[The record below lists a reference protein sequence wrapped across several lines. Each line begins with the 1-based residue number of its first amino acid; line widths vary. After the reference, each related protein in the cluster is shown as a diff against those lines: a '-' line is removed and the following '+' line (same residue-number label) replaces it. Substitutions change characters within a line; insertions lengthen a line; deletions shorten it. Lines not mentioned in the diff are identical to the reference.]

1 MAQNDT
7 LINGWQPVIGLEI
20 HTQLLTN
27 TKLFSPSINKFGEEA
42 NTLVDLID
50 MGLPGVLPVLNDGAV
65 KQGIAFGLA
74 TNAEIAKTMVFDR
87 KNYFY
92 PDLPKGYQIT
102 QLHYPI
108 VKNGSVDVDGKKIRI
123 HQAHLE
129 EDAGK
134 SMHDIYDLESVVDLN
149 RSGVPLL
156 EIVSEPDISS
166 SEEAVKYLKKIHQ
179 IITYLDI
186 SDGNMS
192 QGSMRCDANVS
203 LMRPEDTKL
212 GTRAEI
218 KNINSF
224 KFVEKAINFE
234 IKRQI
239 KILESGA
246 KVEQETRLYDSIKDE
261 TRSMRT
267 KEFAN
272 DYRYFPC
279 PDLVPYNISEDLV
292 KEVKDSLSELPEEKQ
307 KRLIETYNLNEY
319 DAAVLCAE
327 KSIANFFEKVAEN
340 ADALLAAKW
349 IIGDLNALLNKND
362 IALSESKI
370 TTANFSVL
378 IQKISDNTISGKIAK
393 EVLEAIWDSG
403 EDVAKIIESK
413 GLQQISN
420 ESELEAIVDQIIND
434 NPSQVAAY
442 KSGKEKLFGFFV
454 GQAMKATQGK
464 ANPGLVN
471 MILKNKL
478 ILILIYLL
486 F

>member
-7 LINGWQPVIGLEI
+7 LIKGWQPVIGLEV
-20 HTQLLTN
+20 HVQLMTK
-27 TKLFSPSINKFGEEA
+27 TKLFSPARNQFGEDA

-50 MGLPGVLPVLNDGAV
+50 LGLPGVLPVLNEGAM
-65 KQGIAFGLA
+65 KQGIKFGLA
-74 TNAEIAKTMVFDR
+74 TNAKIAERMIFDR

-108 VKNGSVDVDGKKIRI
+108 VRDGVVEVNGKKIRI

-134 SMHDIYDLESVVDLN
+134 SIHDKYDDKSVIDLN

-156 EIVSEPDISS
+156 EIVSEPDIRSAS
-166 SEEAVKYLKKIHQ
+166 EAVDYLKKIHQ

-203 LMRPEDTKL
+203 IMKPEDKEF
-212 GTRAEI
+212 GIRAEI

-234 IKRQI
+234 IRRQI
-239 KILESGA
+239 KILEANGA
-246 KVEQETRLYDSIKDE
+246 VEQETRLYDSLKDE

-279 PDLVPYNISEDLV
+279 PDLVPTNIS
-292 KEVKDSLSELPEEKQ
+292 KEFVESVRKDMDELPEEKQ
-307 KRLIETYNLNEY
+307 ERFVSTYNLSEY
-319 DAAVLCAE
+319 DAGVLCAD
-327 KSIANFFEKVAEN
+327 KQIANFFEEVVKN
-340 ADALLAAKW
+340 ADIQLAAKW
-349 IIGDLNALLNKND
+349 IIGDLNALLNKHDVILN
-362 IALSESKI
+362 ESKI
-370 TTANFSVL
+370 DAANFSEL

-393 EVLEAIWDSG
+393 DILEEIWVTGTKVSEVIDN
-403 EDVAKIIESK
+403 K
-413 GLQQISN
+413 GMQQISD
-420 ESELEAIVDQIIND
+420 EGELENIIETILNENNDQ
-434 NPSQVAAY
+434 VKAY
-442 KSGKEKLFGFFV
+442 KSGKDKLFGFFV
-454 GQAMKATQGK
+454 GQVMKATQGK

-471 MILKNKL
+471 ELLKKKL
-478 ILILIYLL
+478 S
-486 F
+486 

>member
-7 LINGWQPVIGLEI
+7 IIKGWQPVIGLEV
-20 HTQLLTN
+20 HVQLMTN
-27 TKLFSPSINKFGEEA
+27 TKLFSPAKNKFGEDA

-50 MGLPGVLPVLNDGAV
+50 MGLPGVLPVLNEGAM
-65 KQGIAFGLA
+65 KQGIKFGLA
-74 TNAEIAKTMVFDR
+74 TSAKIAKTMIFDR

-102 QLHYPI
+102 QLHFPI
-108 VKNGSVDVDGKKIRI
+108 VKDGVVDVNGKEIRI

-134 SMHDIYDLESVVDLN
+134 SMHDKYDNKSVIDLN

-156 EIVSEPDISS
+156 EIVSEPDIRSAA
-166 SEEAVKYLKKIHQ
+166 EAVDYLKKIHQ

-192 QGSMRCDANVS
+192 QGSMRCDANIS
-203 LMRPEDTKL
+203 IMRPEAEEY

-239 KILESGA
+239 KLLENGET
-246 KVEQETRLYDSIKDE
+246 VEQETRLYDSVKDE

-279 PDLVPYNISEDLV
+279 PDLVPTNISPELIE
-292 KEVKDSLSELPEEKQ
+292 EVRKDMDELPEEKEA
-307 KRLIETYNLNEY
+307 RFRSEYNLGDYE
-319 DAAVLCAE
+319 AQVLCSE
-327 KSIANFFEKVAEN
+327 KTTANFYEEVCKVS
-340 ADALLAAKW
+340 DPALSAKW
-349 IIGDLNALLNKND
+349 IIGEVNALLNKHDVSLN
-362 IALSESKI
+362 ESNINTK
-370 TTANFSVL
+370 NFSNL
-378 IQKISDNTISGKIAK
+378 ILKIKDGTISGKIAK
-393 EVLEAIWDSG
+393 EVLEEMWEEGSDPI
-403 EDVAKIIESK
+403 EIIKSK
-413 GLQQISN
+413 GLEQISD
-420 ESELEAIVDQIIND
+420 EGELETIAQAVID
-434 NPSQVAAY
+434 NNSSQVEAY
-442 KSGKEKLFGFFV
+442 KSGKDKLFGFFV
-454 GQAMKATQGK
+454 GQVMKETQGK
-464 ANPGLVN
+464 ANPGAVN
-471 MILKNKL
+471 QILKKL
-478 ILILIYLL
+478 LAD
-486 F
+486 

>member
-7 LINGWQPVIGLEI
+7 LIKGWQPVIGLEV
-20 HTQLLTN
+20 HVQLMTN
-27 TKLFSPSINKFGEEA
+27 TKLFSPAKNQFGEDA

-50 MGLPGVLPVLNDGAV
+50 LGLPGVLPVLNEGAM
-65 KQGIAFGLA
+65 KQGIKFGLA
-74 TNAEIAKTMVFDR
+74 TNAKIAERMVFDR

-108 VKNGSVDVDGKKIRI
+108 VRDGVVEVNGKKIRI

-134 SMHDIYDLESVVDLN
+134 SIHDKYDDKSVIDLN

-156 EIVSEPDISS
+156 EIVSEPDIRSAS
-166 SEEAVKYLKKIHQ
+166 EAVDYLKKIHQ

-203 LMRPEDTKL
+203 IMKPEDKEF
-212 GTRAEI
+212 GIRAEI

-234 IKRQI
+234 IRRQI
-239 KILESGA
+239 KILEA
-246 KVEQETRLYDSIKDE
+246 NEAVEQETRLYDSIKDE

-279 PDLVPYNISEDLV
+279 PDLVPTNIS
-292 KEVKDSLSELPEEKQ
+292 KEFIESVRKDMDELPEEKQ
-307 KRLIETYNLNEY
+307 ERFVSTYNLSEY
-319 DAAVLCAE
+319 DAGVLCAD
-327 KSIANFFEKVAEN
+327 KQIANFFEEVVKD
-340 ADALLAAKW
+340 ADIQLAAKW
-349 IIGDLNALLNKND
+349 IIGDLNALLNKHDVILN
-362 IALSESKI
+362 ESKI
-370 TTANFSVL
+370 DAANFSEL

-393 EVLEAIWDSG
+393 DVLEEIWVTGTKVSEVIDN
-403 EDVAKIIESK
+403 K
-413 GLQQISN
+413 GMQQISD
-420 ESELEAIVDQIIND
+420 EGELENIIETILHENNDQVN
-434 NPSQVAAY
+434 AY
-442 KSGKEKLFGFFV
+442 KSGKDKLFGFFV
-454 GQAMKATQGK
+454 GQVMKATQGK

-471 MILKNKL
+471 ELLKKKL
-478 ILILIYLL
+478 S
-486 F
+486 

>member
-1 MAQNDT
+1 MAQNDS
-7 LINGWQPVIGLEI
+7 LIKGWQPVIGLEV
-20 HTQLLTN
+20 HVQLMTN
-27 TKLFSPSINKFGEEA
+27 TKLFSPAKNQFGEDA

-50 MGLPGVLPVLNDGAV
+50 LGLPGVLPVLNEGAM
-65 KQGIAFGLA
+65 KQGIKFGLA
-74 TNAEIAKTMVFDR
+74 TNAKIAETMIFDR

-108 VKNGSVDVDGKKIRI
+108 VRDGIVEVNGKKIRI

-134 SMHDIYDLESVVDLN
+134 SIHDKYDDKSVIDLN

-156 EIVSEPDISS
+156 EIVSEPDIRSAS
-166 SEEAVKYLKKIHQ
+166 EAVDYLKKIHQ

-203 LMRPEDTKL
+203 IMKPEDKEF
-212 GTRAEI
+212 GVRAEI

-234 IKRQI
+234 IRRQI
-239 KILESGA
+239 KILEANGA
-246 KVEQETRLYDSIKDE
+246 VEQETRLYDSIKDE

-279 PDLVPYNISEDLV
+279 PDLVPTNIS
-292 KEVKDSLSELPEEKQ
+292 KEFIESVRKDMDELPEEKQ
-307 KRLIETYNLNEY
+307 ERFMSTYNLNEY
-319 DAAVLCAE
+319 DAGVICAD
-327 KSIANFFEKVAEN
+327 KKIANFFEEVVKD
-340 ADALLAAKW
+340 ADIQLAAKW
-349 IIGDLNALLNKND
+349 IIGDLNALLNKHD
-362 IALSESKI
+362 INLAESKI
-370 TTANFSVL
+370 DATNFSEL
-378 IQKISDNTISGKIAK
+378 IQKITDKTISGKIAK
-393 EVLEAIWDSG
+393 EVLEEIWATGTKVSEVID
-403 EDVAKIIESK
+403 SK
-413 GLQQISN
+413 GMQQISD
-420 ESELEAIVDQIIND
+420 EGELENIIETILNE
-434 NPSQVAAY
+434 NNNQVNAY
-442 KSGKEKLFGFFV
+442 KSGKDKLFGFFV
-454 GQAMKATQGK
+454 GQVMKATQGK

-471 MILKNKL
+471 ELLKKKL
-478 ILILIYLL
+478 S
-486 F
+486 

>member
-1 MAQNDT
+1 LAQNDT
-7 LINGWQPVIGLEI
+7 LIKGWQPVIGLEV
-20 HTQLLTN
+20 HVQLMTN
-27 TKLFSPSINKFGEEA
+27 TKLFSPAKNQFGEDA

-50 MGLPGVLPVLNDGAV
+50 LGLPGVLPVLNEGAM
-65 KQGIAFGLA
+65 KQGIKFGLA
-74 TNAEIAKTMVFDR
+74 TNAKIAETMIFDR

-108 VKNGSVDVDGKKIRI
+108 VRDGVVEVNGKKIRI

-134 SMHDIYDLESVVDLN
+134 SMHDKYDDKSVIDLN

-156 EIVSEPDISS
+156 EIVSEPDIRSAS
-166 SEEAVKYLKKIHQ
+166 EAVNYLKKIHQ

-203 LMRPEDTKL
+203 IMKPEDKEF
-212 GTRAEI
+212 GIRAEI

-239 KILESGA
+239 KILEANGT
-246 KVEQETRLYDSIKDE
+246 VEQETRLYDSVKDE

-279 PDLVPYNISEDLV
+279 PDLVPTNITEGLIESV
-292 KEVKDSLSELPEEKQ
+292 KEDMDELPEEKQ
-307 KRLIETYNLNEY
+307 DRFMSSYNLNEY
-319 DAAVLCAE
+319 DAGVICAD
-327 KSIANFFEKVAEN
+327 KKTANFFEEVVKN
-340 ADALLAAKW
+340 ADVQLAAKW
-349 IIGDLNALLNKND
+349 IIGDLNALLNKHDMN
-362 IALSESKI
+362 LEESKI
-370 TTANFSVL
+370 DAQNFSEL
-378 IQKISDNTISGKIAK
+378 IQKITDNTISGKIAK
-393 EVLEAIWDSG
+393 EVLEEMWNTGIKVSEVID
-403 EDVAKIIESK
+403 SK
-413 GLQQISN
+413 GLQQISD
-420 ESELEAIVDQIIND
+420 EGELENIIEIILNENTDQVN
-434 NPSQVAAY
+434 AY
-442 KSGKEKLFGFFV
+442 KSGKDKLFGFFV
-454 GQAMKATQGK
+454 GQVMKATQGK

-471 MILKNKL
+471 ELLKKKL
-478 ILILIYLL
+478 S
-486 F
+486 

>member
-7 LINGWQPVIGLEI
+7 LIKGWQPVIGLEV
-20 HTQLLTN
+20 HVQLMTN
-27 TKLFSPSINKFGEEA
+27 TKLFSPAKNQFGEDA

-50 MGLPGVLPVLNDGAV
+50 LGLPGVLPVLNEGAM
-65 KQGIAFGLA
+65 KQGIKFGLA
-74 TNAEIAKTMVFDR
+74 TNAKIAETMIFDR

-108 VKNGSVDVDGKKIRI
+108 VRDGVVEVNGKKIRI

-134 SMHDIYDLESVVDLN
+134 SMHDKYDDKSVIDLN

-156 EIVSEPDISS
+156 EIVSEPDIRSAS
-166 SEEAVKYLKKIHQ
+166 EAVNYLKKIHQ

-203 LMRPEDTKL
+203 IMKPEDKEF
-212 GTRAEI
+212 GIRAEI

-239 KILESGA
+239 KILEANGT
-246 KVEQETRLYDSIKDE
+246 VEQETRLYDSIKDE

-279 PDLVPYNISEDLV
+279 PDLVPTNITEELIESV
-292 KEVKDSLSELPEEKQ
+292 KENMDELPDEKQ
-307 KRLIETYNLNEY
+307 DRFMSSYNLNEY
-319 DAAVLCAE
+319 DAGVICAD
-327 KSIANFFEKVAEN
+327 KKTANFFEEVVEN
-340 ADALLAAKW
+340 ADVQLAAKW
-349 IIGDLNALLNKND
+349 IIGDLNALLNKHDMN
-362 IALSESKI
+362 LEESKI
-370 TTANFSVL
+370 DAENFSEL
-378 IQKISDNTISGKIAK
+378 IQKITDNTISGKIAK
-393 EVLEAIWDSG
+393 EVLEEMWNTG
-403 EDVAKIIESK
+403 AKVSEVIDSK
-413 GLQQISN
+413 GMQQISDAG
-420 ESELEAIVDQIIND
+420 ELENIIEIILNENTDQVN
-434 NPSQVAAY
+434 AY
-442 KSGKEKLFGFFV
+442 KSGKDKLFGFFV
-454 GQAMKATQGK
+454 GQVMKATQGK

-471 MILKNKL
+471 ELLKKKL
-478 ILILIYLL
+478 S
-486 F
+486 

>member
-7 LINGWQPVIGLEI
+7 IIKGWQPVIGLEV
-20 HTQLLTN
+20 HVQLMTN
-27 TKLFSPSINKFGEEA
+27 TKLFSPAKNKFGEDA

-50 MGLPGVLPVLNDGAV
+50 MGLPGVLPVLNEGAM
-65 KQGIAFGLA
+65 KQGIKFGLA
-74 TNAEIAKTMVFDR
+74 TSAKIAKTMIFDR

-102 QLHYPI
+102 QLHFPI
-108 VKNGSVDVDGKKIRI
+108 VKDGVVDVNGKEIRI

-134 SMHDIYDLESVVDLN
+134 SMHDKYDNKSVIDLN

-156 EIVSEPDISS
+156 EIVSEPDIRSAA
-166 SEEAVKYLKKIHQ
+166 EAVDYLKKIHQ

-192 QGSMRCDANVS
+192 QGSMRCDANIS
-203 LMRPEDTKL
+203 IMRPEAEEY

-239 KILESGA
+239 KLLENGET
-246 KVEQETRLYDSIKDE
+246 VEQETRLYDSVKDE

-279 PDLVPYNISEDLV
+279 PDLVPTNISPELIE
-292 KEVKDSLSELPEEKQ
+292 EVRKDMDELPEEKEA
-307 KRLIETYNLNEY
+307 RFRSEYNLGDYE
-319 DAAVLCAE
+319 AQVLCSE
-327 KSIANFFEKVAEN
+327 KTTANFYEEVCKVS
-340 ADALLAAKW
+340 DPALSAKW
-349 IIGDLNALLNKND
+349 IIGEVNALLNKHDVSLN
-362 IALSESKI
+362 ESNINTK
-370 TTANFSVL
+370 NFSNL
-378 IQKISDNTISGKIAK
+378 ILKIKDGTISGKIAK
-393 EVLEAIWDSG
+393 EVLEEMWKEGSDPI
-403 EDVAKIIESK
+403 EIIKSK
-413 GLQQISN
+413 GLEQISD
-420 ESELEAIVDQIIND
+420 EGELETIAQAVID
-434 NPSQVAAY
+434 NNSSQVEAY
-442 KSGKEKLFGFFV
+442 KSGKDKLFGFFV
-454 GQAMKATQGK
+454 GQVMKETQGK
-464 ANPGLVN
+464 ANPGAVN
-471 MILKNKL
+471 QILKKL
-478 ILILIYLL
+478 LAD
-486 F
+486 

>member
-7 LINGWQPVIGLEI
+7 IIKGWQPVIGLEV
-20 HTQLLTN
+20 HVQLMTN
-27 TKLFSPSINKFGEEA
+27 TKLFSPAKNKFGEDA

-50 MGLPGVLPVLNDGAV
+50 MGLPGVLPVLNEGAM
-65 KQGIAFGLA
+65 KQGIKFGLA
-74 TNAEIAKTMVFDR
+74 TSAKIAKTMIFDR

-102 QLHYPI
+102 QLHFPI
-108 VKNGSVDVDGKKIRI
+108 VKDGVVEVNGKEIRI

-134 SMHDIYDLESVVDLN
+134 SMHDKYDNKSVIDLN

-156 EIVSEPDISS
+156 EIVSEPDIRSS
-166 SEEAVKYLKKIHQ
+166 AEAVDYLKKIHQ

-192 QGSMRCDANVS
+192 QGSMRCDANIS
-203 LMRPEDTKL
+203 IMRPEAEEY

-239 KILESGA
+239 KLLENGET
-246 KVEQETRLYDSIKDE
+246 VEQETRLYDSVKDE

-279 PDLVPYNISEDLV
+279 PDLVPTNISPELIE
-292 KEVKDSLSELPEEKQ
+292 EVRKDMDELPEEKEA
-307 KRLIETYNLNEY
+307 RFRSEYNLGDYE
-319 DAAVLCAE
+319 AQVLCSE
-327 KSIANFFEKVAEN
+327 KTTANFYEEVCKVS
-340 ADALLAAKW
+340 DPALSAKW
-349 IIGDLNALLNKND
+349 IIGEVNALLNKYD
-362 IALSESKI
+362 VSLDESNINTK
-370 TTANFSVL
+370 NFSNL
-378 IQKISDNTISGKIAK
+378 ILKIKDGTISGKIAK
-393 EVLEAIWDSG
+393 EVLEEMWEKGSDPI
-403 EDVAKIIESK
+403 EIIKSK
-413 GLQQISN
+413 GLEQISD
-420 ESELEAIVDQIIND
+420 EGELEAIAQAVID
-434 NPSQVAAY
+434 NNSSQVEAY
-442 KSGKEKLFGFFV
+442 KSGKDKLFGFFV
-454 GQAMKATQGK
+454 GQVMKETQGK
-464 ANPGLVN
+464 ANPGAVN
-471 MILKNKL
+471 KILKKL
-478 ILILIYLL
+478 LAD
-486 F
+486 

>member
-7 LINGWQPVIGLEI
+7 LIKGWQPVIGLEV
-20 HTQLLTN
+20 HVQLMTN
-27 TKLFSPSINKFGEEA
+27 TKLFSPAKNQFGEDA

-50 MGLPGVLPVLNDGAV
+50 LGLPGVLPVLNEGAM
-65 KQGIAFGLA
+65 KQGIKFGLA
-74 TNAEIAKTMVFDR
+74 TNAKIAETMIFDR

-108 VKNGSVDVDGKKIRI
+108 VRDGIVDVNGKKIRI

-134 SMHDIYDLESVVDLN
+134 SIHDKYDDKSVIDLN

-156 EIVSEPDISS
+156 EIVSEPDIRSAS
-166 SEEAVKYLKKIHQ
+166 EAVDYLKKIHQ

-203 LMRPEDTKL
+203 IMKPEDKEF
-212 GTRAEI
+212 GVRAEI

-234 IKRQI
+234 IRRQI
-239 KILESGA
+239 KILEANGA
-246 KVEQETRLYDSIKDE
+246 VEQETRLYDSIKDE

-279 PDLVPYNISEDLV
+279 PDLVPTNIS
-292 KEVKDSLSELPEEKQ
+292 KEFIESVRKDMDELPEEKQ
-307 KRLIETYNLNEY
+307 ERFMSAYNLNEY
-319 DAAVLCAE
+319 DAGVICAD
-327 KSIANFFEKVAEN
+327 KQIANFFEEVVKD
-340 ADALLAAKW
+340 ADIQLAAKW
-349 IIGDLNALLNKND
+349 IIGDLNALLNKHD
-362 IALSESKI
+362 ISLDESKI
-370 TTANFSVL
+370 DATNFSEL
-378 IQKISDNTISGKIAK
+378 IQKITDNTISGKIAK
-393 EVLEAIWDSG
+393 EVLEEIWVTGTKVS
-403 EDVAKIIESK
+403 EIIDSK
-413 GLQQISN
+413 GMQQISDKG
-420 ESELEAIVDQIIND
+420 ELENIIETILNE
-434 NPSQVAAY
+434 NNNQVNAY
-442 KSGKEKLFGFFV
+442 KSGKDKLFGFFV
-454 GQAMKATQGK
+454 GQVMKATQGK

-471 MILKNKL
+471 ELLKKKL
-478 ILILIYLL
+478 S
-486 F
+486 

>member
-7 LINGWQPVIGLEI
+7 LIKGWQPVIGLEV
-20 HTQLLTN
+20 HVQLMTN
-27 TKLFSPSINKFGEEA
+27 TKLFSPAKNQFGEDA

-50 MGLPGVLPVLNDGAV
+50 LGLPGVLPVLNEGAM
-65 KQGIAFGLA
+65 KQGIKFGLA
-74 TNAEIAKTMVFDR
+74 TNAKIAETMIFDR

-108 VKNGSVDVDGKKIRI
+108 VRDGVVEVNGKKIRI

-134 SMHDIYDLESVVDLN
+134 SIHDKYDDKSVIDLN

-156 EIVSEPDISS
+156 EIVSEPDIRSAS
-166 SEEAVKYLKKIHQ
+166 EAVDYLKKIHQ

-203 LMRPEDTKL
+203 IMRPEDKEF
-212 GTRAEI
+212 GVRAEI

-239 KILESGA
+239 KILEANGA
-246 KVEQETRLYDSIKDE
+246 VEQETRLYDSIKDE

-279 PDLVPYNISEDLV
+279 PDLVPTNIS
-292 KEVKDSLSELPEEKQ
+292 KEFIESVRKDMDELPEEKQ
-307 KRLIETYNLNEY
+307 ERFMSTYNLNEY
-319 DAAVLCAE
+319 DAGVICAD
-327 KSIANFFEKVAEN
+327 KKIANFFEEVVRD
-340 ADALLAAKW
+340 ADIQLAAKW
-349 IIGDLNALLNKND
+349 IIGDLNALLNKHD
-362 IALSESKI
+362 ISLDESKI
-370 TTANFSVL
+370 DATNFSEL
-378 IQKISDNTISGKIAK
+378 IQKITDNTISGKIAK
-393 EVLEAIWDSG
+393 EVLEEIWVTGTKVSEVID
-403 EDVAKIIESK
+403 SK
-413 GLQQISN
+413 GMQQISD
-420 ESELEAIVDQIIND
+420 EGELENIIETILNE
-434 NPSQVAAY
+434 NNNQVNAY
-442 KSGKEKLFGFFV
+442 KSGKDKLFGFFV
-454 GQAMKATQGK
+454 GQVMKATQGK

-471 MILKNKL
+471 ELLKKKL
-478 ILILIYLL
+478 S
-486 F
+486 

>member
-7 LINGWQPVIGLEI
+7 IIKGWQPVIGLEV
-20 HTQLLTN
+20 HVQLMTN
-27 TKLFSPSINKFGEEA
+27 TKLFSPAKNKFGEDA

-50 MGLPGVLPVLNDGAV
+50 MGLPGVLPVLNEGAM
-65 KQGIAFGLA
+65 KQGIKFGLA
-74 TNAEIAKTMVFDR
+74 TSAKIAKTMIFDR

-102 QLHYPI
+102 QLHFPI
-108 VKNGSVDVDGKKIRI
+108 VKDGVVEVNGKEIRI

-134 SMHDIYDLESVVDLN
+134 SMHDKYDNKSVIDLN

-156 EIVSEPDISS
+156 EIVSEPDIRSAA
-166 SEEAVKYLKKIHQ
+166 EAVDYLKKIHQ

-192 QGSMRCDANVS
+192 QGSMRCDANIS
-203 LMRPEDTKL
+203 IMRPEAEEY

-239 KILESGA
+239 KLLENGET
-246 KVEQETRLYDSIKDE
+246 VEQETRLYDSVKDE

-279 PDLVPYNISEDLV
+279 PDLVPTNISPELIE
-292 KEVKDSLSELPEEKQ
+292 EVRKDMDELPEEKEA
-307 KRLIETYNLNEY
+307 RFRSEYNLGDYE
-319 DAAVLCAE
+319 AQVLCSE
-327 KSIANFFEKVAEN
+327 KTTANFYEEVCKVS
-340 ADALLAAKW
+340 DPALSAKW
-349 IIGDLNALLNKND
+349 IIGEVNALLNKND
-362 IALSESKI
+362 VSLDESNINTK
-370 TTANFSVL
+370 NFSNL
-378 IQKISDNTISGKIAK
+378 ILKIKDGTISGKIAK
-393 EVLEAIWDSG
+393 EVLEEMWEEGSDPI
-403 EDVAKIIESK
+403 EIIKSK
-413 GLQQISN
+413 GLEQISD
-420 ESELEAIVDQIIND
+420 EGELEAIAQAVID
-434 NPSQVAAY
+434 NNSSQVEAY
-442 KSGKEKLFGFFV
+442 KSGKDKLFGFFV
-454 GQAMKATQGK
+454 GQVMKETQGK
-464 ANPGLVN
+464 ANPGAVN
-471 MILKNKL
+471 QILKKL
-478 ILILIYLL
+478 LAD
-486 F
+486 

>member
-7 LINGWQPVIGLEI
+7 LIKGWQPVIGLEV
-20 HTQLLTN
+20 HVQLMTN
-27 TKLFSPSINKFGEEA
+27 TKLFSPAKNQFGEDA
-42 NTLVDLID
+42 NTLLDLID
-50 MGLPGVLPVLNDGAV
+50 LGLPGVLPVLNEGAM
-65 KQGIAFGLA
+65 KQGIKFGLA
-74 TNAEIAKTMVFDR
+74 TNAKIAETMIFDR

-108 VKNGSVDVDGKKIRI
+108 VRDGIVEVNGKKIRI

-134 SMHDIYDLESVVDLN
+134 SIHDKYDDKSVIDLN

-156 EIVSEPDISS
+156 EIVSEPDIRSAS
-166 SEEAVKYLKKIHQ
+166 EAVDYLKKIHQ

-203 LMRPEDTKL
+203 IMKPEDKEF
-212 GTRAEI
+212 GVRAEI

-234 IKRQI
+234 IRRQI
-239 KILESGA
+239 KILEA
-246 KVEQETRLYDSIKDE
+246 NEAVEQETRLYDSIKDE

-279 PDLVPYNISEDLV
+279 PDLVPTNIS
-292 KEVKDSLSELPEEKQ
+292 KEFIESVRKDMDELPEEKQ
-307 KRLIETYNLNEY
+307 ERFMSTYNLNEY
-319 DAAVLCAE
+319 DAGVICAD
-327 KSIANFFEKVAEN
+327 KQIANFFEEVVKD
-340 ADALLAAKW
+340 ADIQLAAKW
-349 IIGDLNALLNKND
+349 IIGDLNALLNKHD
-362 IALSESKI
+362 ISIAESKI
-370 TTANFSVL
+370 DATNFSEL
-378 IQKISDNTISGKIAK
+378 IQKITDNTISGKIAK
-393 EVLEAIWDSG
+393 EVLEEIWATGTKVSEVIDSKGMQQISDEG
-403 EDVAKIIESK
+403 ELENIIESI
-413 GLQQISN
+413 LN
-420 ESELEAIVDQIIND
+420 EN
-434 NPSQVAAY
+434 NNQVNAY
-442 KSGKEKLFGFFV
+442 KSGKDKLFGFFV
-454 GQAMKATQGK
+454 GQVMKATQGK

-471 MILKNKL
+471 ELLKKKL
-478 ILILIYLL
+478 S
-486 F
+486 

>member
-7 LINGWQPVIGLEI
+7 LIKGWQPVIGLEV
-20 HTQLLTN
+20 HVQLMTN
-27 TKLFSPSINKFGEEA
+27 TKLFSPAKNQFGEDA

-50 MGLPGVLPVLNDGAV
+50 LGLPGVLPVLNEGAM
-65 KQGIAFGLA
+65 KQGIKFGLA
-74 TNAEIAKTMVFDR
+74 TNAKIAETMIFDR

-108 VKNGSVDVDGKKIRI
+108 VRDGVVEVNGKKIRI

-134 SMHDIYDLESVVDLN
+134 SMHDKYDDKSVIDLN

-156 EIVSEPDISS
+156 EIVSEPDIRSAS
-166 SEEAVKYLKKIHQ
+166 EAVNYLKKIHQ

-203 LMRPEDTKL
+203 IMKPEDKEF
-212 GTRAEI
+212 GIRAEI

-239 KILESGA
+239 KILEANGT
-246 KVEQETRLYDSIKDE
+246 VEQETRLYDSIKDE

-279 PDLVPYNISEDLV
+279 PDLVPTNITKELIESV
-292 KEVKDSLSELPEEKQ
+292 KENMDELPEEKQ
-307 KRLIETYNLNEY
+307 DRFMSSYNLNEY
-319 DAAVLCAE
+319 DAGVICADKE
-327 KSIANFFEKVAEN
+327 TANFFEEVVEN
-340 ADALLAAKW
+340 ADVQLAAKW
-349 IIGDLNALLNKND
+349 IIGDLNALLNKHD
-362 IALSESKI
+362 MDLEESKI
-370 TTANFSVL
+370 DAENFSEL
-378 IQKISDNTISGKIAK
+378 IQKITDNTISGKIAK
-393 EVLEAIWDSG
+393 EVLEEMWNTG
-403 EDVAKIIESK
+403 AKVSEVIDSK
-413 GLQQISN
+413 GMQQISDAG
-420 ESELEAIVDQIIND
+420 ELENIIEIILNENTDQVN
-434 NPSQVAAY
+434 AY
-442 KSGKEKLFGFFV
+442 KSGKDKLFGFFV
-454 GQAMKATQGK
+454 GQVMKATQGK

-471 MILKNKL
+471 ELLKKKL
-478 ILILIYLL
+478 S
-486 F
+486 

>member
-7 LINGWQPVIGLEI
+7 LVNGWQPVIGLEV
-20 HTQLLTN
+20 HVQLLTN
-27 TKLFSPSINKFGEEA
+27 TKLFSPSKNKFGEEA

-108 VKNGSVDVDGKKIRI
+108 VKNGSVDIDGKNIRI

-134 SMHDIYDLESVVDLN
+134 SMHDVYDHESVVDLN

-156 EIVSEPDISS
+156 EIVSEPDIRSA
-166 SEEAVKYLKKIHQ
+166 EEAVKYLKKIHQ

-192 QGSMRCDANVS
+192 QGSMLCDANVS
-203 LMRPEDTKL
+203 IMKPEDKEY
-212 GTRAEI
+212 GIRAEI

-239 KILESGA
+239 KVLESGE
-246 KVEQETRLYDSIKDE
+246 KVEQETRLYDSVKDE

-279 PDLVPYNISEDLV
+279 PDLVPHNIPEELID
-292 KEVKDSLSELPEEKQ
+292 EVKNNLSELPEEKQ
-307 KRLIETYNLNEY
+307 QRLMEAHGLNEY
-319 DAAVLCAE
+319 DAGVICAD
-327 KSIANFFEKVAEN
+327 KTTAKFFEEAVKS
-340 ADALLAAKW
+340 ADAGLAAKW
-349 IIGDLNALLNKND
+349 IIGDLNALLNKHD
-362 IALSESKI
+362 VTLSECKVEA
-370 TTANFSVL
+370 ANFSTM
-378 IQKISDNTISGKIAK
+378 IKKISDGTISGKIAK
-393 EVLEAIWDSG
+393 EVLETIWETG
-403 EDVAKIIESK
+403 EDVLKIIDGK
-413 GLQQISN
+413 GMQQISD
-420 ESELEAIVDQIIND
+420 EGELEKIVDKILAD
-434 NPSQVAAY
+434 NTSQVDAY
-442 KSGKEKLFGFFV
+442 KSGKDKLFGFFV
-454 GQAMKATQGK
+454 GQVMKVTQGK
-464 ANPGLVN
+464 ANPGLAN
-471 MILKNKL
+471 DILKKKL
-478 ILILIYLL
+478 N
-486 F
+486 

>member
-1 MAQNDT
+1 MAQNDS
-7 LINGWQPVIGLEI
+7 LIKGWQPVIGLEV
-20 HTQLLTN
+20 HVQLMTN
-27 TKLFSPSINKFGEEA
+27 TKLFSPAKNQFGEDA

-50 MGLPGVLPVLNDGAV
+50 LGLPGVLPVLNEGAM
-65 KQGIAFGLA
+65 KQGIKFGLA
-74 TNAEIAKTMVFDR
+74 TNAKIAETMIFDR

-108 VKNGSVDVDGKKIRI
+108 VRDGVVEVNGKKIRI

-134 SMHDIYDLESVVDLN
+134 SIHDKYDDKSVIDLN

-156 EIVSEPDISS
+156 EIVSEPDIRSAS
-166 SEEAVKYLKKIHQ
+166 EAVDYLKKIHQ

-203 LMRPEDTKL
+203 IMKPEDKEF
-212 GTRAEI
+212 GIRAEI

-234 IKRQI
+234 IRRQI
-239 KILESGA
+239 KILEANGA
-246 KVEQETRLYDSIKDE
+246 IEQETRLYDSIKDE

-279 PDLVPYNISEDLV
+279 PDLVPTNIS
-292 KEVKDSLSELPEEKQ
+292 KEFIESVRKDMDELPEEKQ
-307 KRLIETYNLNEY
+307 ERFVSTYNLSEY
-319 DAAVLCAE
+319 DAGVLCAD
-327 KSIANFFEKVAEN
+327 KQIANFFEEVVKD
-340 ADALLAAKW
+340 ADIQLAAKW
-349 IIGDLNALLNKND
+349 IIGDLNALLNKHDVILN
-362 IALSESKI
+362 ESKI
-370 TTANFSVL
+370 DAANFSEL

-393 EVLEAIWDSG
+393 DVLEEIWVTGTKVSEVIDN
-403 EDVAKIIESK
+403 K
-413 GLQQISN
+413 GMQQISD
-420 ESELEAIVDQIIND
+420 EGELENIIETILHENNDQVN
-434 NPSQVAAY
+434 AY
-442 KSGKEKLFGFFV
+442 KSGKDKLFGFFV
-454 GQAMKATQGK
+454 GQVMKATQGK

-471 MILKNKL
+471 ELLKKKL
-478 ILILIYLL
+478 S
-486 F
+486 

>member
-7 LINGWQPVIGLEI
+7 LIKGWQPVIGLEV
-20 HTQLLTN
+20 HVQLMTN
-27 TKLFSPSINKFGEEA
+27 TKLFSPAKNQFGEDA

-50 MGLPGVLPVLNDGAV
+50 LGLPGVLPVLNEGAM
-65 KQGIAFGLA
+65 KQGIKFGLA
-74 TNAEIAKTMVFDR
+74 TNAKIAETMIFDR

-108 VKNGSVDVDGKKIRI
+108 VRDGVVEVNGKKIRI

-134 SMHDIYDLESVVDLN
+134 SMHDKYDDKSVIDLN

-156 EIVSEPDISS
+156 EIVSEPDIRSAS
-166 SEEAVKYLKKIHQ
+166 EAVNYLKKIHQ

-203 LMRPEDTKL
+203 IMKPEDKEF
-212 GTRAEI
+212 GIRAEI

-239 KILESGA
+239 KILEENGT
-246 KVEQETRLYDSIKDE
+246 VEQETRLYDSVKDE

-279 PDLVPYNISEDLV
+279 PDLVPTNITEGLIESV
-292 KEVKDSLSELPEEKQ
+292 KEDMDELPEEKQ
-307 KRLIETYNLNEY
+307 DRFMGSYNLSEY
-319 DAAVLCAE
+319 DAGVICAD
-327 KSIANFFEKVAEN
+327 KKTANFFEEVVKN
-340 ADALLAAKW
+340 ADVQLAAKW
-349 IIGDLNALLNKND
+349 IIGDLNALLNKHDMN
-362 IALSESKI
+362 LEESKI
-370 TTANFSVL
+370 DAENFSEL
-378 IQKISDNTISGKIAK
+378 IQKITDNTISGKIAK
-393 EVLEAIWDSG
+393 EVLEEIWNTG
-403 EDVAKIIESK
+403 AKVSEVIDSK
-413 GLQQISN
+413 GMQQISD
-420 ESELEAIVDQIIND
+420 EGELENIIETILNE
-434 NPSQVAAY
+434 NTGQVNAY
-442 KSGKEKLFGFFV
+442 KSGKDKLFGFFV
-454 GQAMKATQGK
+454 GQVMKVTQGK

-471 MILKNKL
+471 ELLKKKL
-478 ILILIYLL
+478 S
-486 F
+486 

>member
-1 MAQNDT
+1 MAQNDS
-7 LINGWQPVIGLEI
+7 LIKGWQPVIGLEV
-20 HTQLLTN
+20 HVQLMTN
-27 TKLFSPSINKFGEEA
+27 TKLFSPAKNQFGEDA

-50 MGLPGVLPVLNDGAV
+50 LGLPGVLPVLNEGAM
-65 KQGIAFGLA
+65 KQGIKFGLA
-74 TNAEIAKTMVFDR
+74 TNAKIAETMIFDR

-108 VKNGSVDVDGKKIRI
+108 VRDGIVEVNGKKIRI

-134 SMHDIYDLESVVDLN
+134 SIHDKYDDKSVIDLN

-156 EIVSEPDISS
+156 EIVSEPDIRSAS
-166 SEEAVKYLKKIHQ
+166 EAVDYLKKIHQ

-203 LMRPEDTKL
+203 IMKAEDKEF
-212 GTRAEI
+212 GVRAEI

-234 IKRQI
+234 IRRQI
-239 KILESGA
+239 KILEANGA
-246 KVEQETRLYDSIKDE
+246 VEQETRLYDSIKDE

-279 PDLVPYNISEDLV
+279 PDLVPTNIS
-292 KEVKDSLSELPEEKQ
+292 KEFIESVRKDMDELPEEKQ
-307 KRLIETYNLNEY
+307 ERFMSTYNLNEY
-319 DAAVLCAE
+319 DAGVICGD
-327 KSIANFFEKVAEN
+327 KKIANFFEEVVKD
-340 ADALLAAKW
+340 ADIQLAAKW
-349 IIGDLNALLNKND
+349 IIGDLNALLNKHD
-362 IALSESKI
+362 ISLDESKI
-370 TTANFSVL
+370 DATNFSEL
-378 IQKISDNTISGKIAK
+378 IQKITDNTISGKIAK
-393 EVLEAIWDSG
+393 EVLEEIWVTGTKVS
-403 EDVAKIIESK
+403 EIIDSK
-413 GLQQISN
+413 GMQQISDKG
-420 ESELEAIVDQIIND
+420 ELENIIETILNE
-434 NPSQVAAY
+434 NNNQVNAY
-442 KSGKEKLFGFFV
+442 KSGKDKLFGFFV
-454 GQAMKATQGK
+454 GQVMKATQGK

-471 MILKNKL
+471 ELLKKKL
-478 ILILIYLL
+478 S
-486 F
+486 

>member
-1 MAQNDT
+1 LAQNDT
-7 LINGWQPVIGLEI
+7 LIKGWQPVIGLEV
-20 HTQLLTN
+20 HVQLMTN
-27 TKLFSPSINKFGEEA
+27 TKLFSPAKNQFGEDA

-50 MGLPGVLPVLNDGAV
+50 LGLPGVLPVLNEGAM
-65 KQGIAFGLA
+65 KQGIKFGLA
-74 TNAEIAKTMVFDR
+74 TNAKIAETMIFDR

-108 VKNGSVDVDGKKIRI
+108 VRDGVVEVNGKKIRI

-134 SMHDIYDLESVVDLN
+134 SMHDKYDDKSVIDLN

-156 EIVSEPDISS
+156 EIVSEPDIRSAS
-166 SEEAVKYLKKIHQ
+166 EAVNYLKKIHQ

-203 LMRPEDTKL
+203 IMKPEDKEF

-239 KILESGA
+239 KILEANGT
-246 KVEQETRLYDSIKDE
+246 VEQETRLYDSIKDE

-279 PDLVPYNISEDLV
+279 PDLVPTNITEELIESV
-292 KEVKDSLSELPEEKQ
+292 KENMDELPEEKQ
-307 KRLIETYNLNEY
+307 DRFMNSYNLNEY
-319 DAAVLCAE
+319 DAGVICADKE
-327 KSIANFFEKVAEN
+327 TANFFEKVVEN
-340 ADALLAAKW
+340 ADVQLAAKW
-349 IIGDLNALLNKND
+349 IIGDLNALLNKHD
-362 IALSESKI
+362 MDLQESKI
-370 TTANFSVL
+370 DAENFSEL
-378 IQKISDNTISGKIAK
+378 IQKITDNTISGKIAK
-393 EVLEAIWDSG
+393 EVLEEMWNTG
-403 EDVAKIIESK
+403 AKVSEVIDSK
-413 GLQQISN
+413 GMQQISDAG
-420 ESELEAIVDQIIND
+420 ELENIIEIILNENTDQVN
-434 NPSQVAAY
+434 AY
-442 KSGKEKLFGFFV
+442 KSGKDKLFGFFV
-454 GQAMKATQGK
+454 GQVMKATQGK

-471 MILKNKL
+471 ELLKKKL
-478 ILILIYLL
+478 S
-486 F
+486 

>member
-7 LINGWQPVIGLEI
+7 LIKGWQPVIGLEV
-20 HTQLLTN
+20 HVQLMTN
-27 TKLFSPSINKFGEEA
+27 TKLFSPAKNQFGEDA

-50 MGLPGVLPVLNDGAV
+50 LGLPGVLPVLNEGAM
-65 KQGIAFGLA
+65 KQGIKFGLA
-74 TNAEIAKTMVFDR
+74 TNAKIAETMIFDR

-108 VKNGSVDVDGKKIRI
+108 VRDGVVEVNGKKIRI

-134 SMHDIYDLESVVDLN
+134 SMHDKYDDKSVIDLN

-156 EIVSEPDISS
+156 EIVSEPDIRSAS
-166 SEEAVKYLKKIHQ
+166 EAVNYLKKIHQ

-203 LMRPEDTKL
+203 IMKPEDKEF
-212 GTRAEI
+212 GIRAEI

-239 KILESGA
+239 KILEANGT
-246 KVEQETRLYDSIKDE
+246 VEQETRLYDSVKDE

-279 PDLVPYNISEDLV
+279 PDLVPTNITEELVESV
-292 KEVKDSLSELPEEKQ
+292 KEDMDELPEEKQ
-307 KRLIETYNLNEY
+307 DRFMSSYNLNEY
-319 DAAVLCAE
+319 DAGVICSD
-327 KSIANFFEKVAEN
+327 KKTANFFEEVVKN
-340 ADALLAAKW
+340 ADVQLAAKW
-349 IIGDLNALLNKND
+349 IIGDLNALLNKHDMN
-362 IALSESKI
+362 IEESKI
-370 TTANFSVL
+370 DAGNFSEL
-378 IQKISDNTISGKIAK
+378 IQKITDNTISGKIAK
-393 EVLEAIWDSG
+393 EVLEEMWNNG
-403 EDVAKIIESK
+403 AKVSEVIDSK
-413 GLQQISN
+413 GMQQISDVG
-420 ESELEAIVDQIIND
+420 ELENIIETILNE
-434 NPSQVAAY
+434 NTGQVNAY
-442 KSGKEKLFGFFV
+442 KSGKDKLFGFFV
-454 GQAMKATQGK
+454 GQVMKVTQGK
-464 ANPGLVN
+464 ANPRLVN
-471 MILKNKL
+471 ELLKKKL
-478 ILILIYLL
+478 S
-486 F
+486 

>member
-7 LINGWQPVIGLEI
+7 LVNGWQHVIGLEI

-27 TKLFSPSINKFGEEA
+27 TKLFSPLINKFGEEA

-74 TNAEIAKTMVFDR
+74 TNAVISKTMVFDR

-108 VKNGSVDVDGKKIRI
+108 VKNGSVNVDGKKIRI

-134 SMHDIYDLESVVDLN
+134 SMHDIYDLESVIDLN

-156 EIVSEPDISS
+156 EIVSEPDMRS

-186 SDGNMS
+186 SDGDMS

-203 LMRPEDTKL
+203 IMRPGDKKL

-246 KVEQETRLYDSIKDE
+246 KVEQETRLYDSVRDE

-307 KRLIETYNLNEY
+307 RRLIDTYNLNEY
-319 DAAVLCAE
+319 DAAVLCAD
-327 KSIANFFEKVAEN
+327 KSIANFFEEVAEN

-393 EVLEAIWDSG
+393 EVLEAIWESG
-403 EDVAKIIESK
+403 EDVAKIIEGK

-420 ESELEAIVDQIIND
+420 ESELEAIVDQIIKD

-471 MILKNKL
+471 MILKKKL
-478 ILILIYLL
+478 I
-486 F
+486 

>member
-7 LINGWQPVIGLEI
+7 LIKGWQPVIGLEV
-20 HTQLLTN
+20 HVQLMTN
-27 TKLFSPSINKFGEEA
+27 TKLFSPAKNQFGEDA

-50 MGLPGVLPVLNDGAV
+50 LGLPGVLPVLNEGAM
-65 KQGIAFGLA
+65 KQGIKFGLA
-74 TNAEIAKTMVFDR
+74 TNAKIAETMIFDR

-108 VKNGSVDVDGKKIRI
+108 VRDGVVEVNGKKIRI

-134 SMHDIYDLESVVDLN
+134 SMHDKYDNKSVIDLN

-156 EIVSEPDISS
+156 EIVSEPDIRSAS
-166 SEEAVKYLKKIHQ
+166 EAVNYLKKIHQ

-203 LMRPEDTKL
+203 IMKPEDKEY
-212 GTRAEI
+212 GIRAEI

-239 KILESGA
+239 KILEANGT
-246 KVEQETRLYDSIKDE
+246 VVQETRLYDSVKDE

-279 PDLVPYNISEDLV
+279 PDLVPTKITEELIESV
-292 KEVKDSLSELPEEKQ
+292 KEDMDELPQEKQ
-307 KRLIETYNLNEY
+307 DRFMSSYNLNEY
-319 DAAVLCAE
+319 DAGVICAD
-327 KSIANFFEKVAEN
+327 KKTANFFEEVVKN
-340 ADALLAAKW
+340 ADVQLAAKW
-349 IIGDLNALLNKND
+349 IIGDLNALLNKHDMN
-362 IALSESKI
+362 LEESKI
-370 TTANFSVL
+370 DAGNFSEL
-378 IQKISDNTISGKIAK
+378 IQKITDNTISGKIAK
-393 EVLEAIWDSG
+393 EVLEEMWNNG
-403 EDVAKIIESK
+403 AKVSEVIDSK
-413 GLQQISN
+413 GMQQISDVG
-420 ESELEAIVDQIIND
+420 ELENIIETILNE
-434 NPSQVAAY
+434 NTGQVNAY
-442 KSGKEKLFGFFV
+442 KSGKDKLFGFFV
-454 GQAMKATQGK
+454 GQVMKVTQGK
-464 ANPGLVN
+464 ANPRLVN
-471 MILKNKL
+471 ELLKKKL
-478 ILILIYLL
+478 S
-486 F
+486 

>member
-7 LINGWQPVIGLEI
+7 LIKGWQPVIGLEV
-20 HTQLLTN
+20 HVQLMTN
-27 TKLFSPSINKFGEEA
+27 TKLFSPAKNQFGEDA

-50 MGLPGVLPVLNDGAV
+50 LGLPGVLPVLNEGAM
-65 KQGIAFGLA
+65 KQGIKFGLA
-74 TNAEIAKTMVFDR
+74 TNAKIAETMIFDR

-108 VKNGSVDVDGKKIRI
+108 VRDGVVEVNGKKIRI

-134 SMHDIYDLESVVDLN
+134 SIHDKYDDKSVIDLN

-156 EIVSEPDISS
+156 EIVSEPDIRSAS
-166 SEEAVKYLKKIHQ
+166 EAVDYLKKIHQ

-203 LMRPEDTKL
+203 IMKPKDKVF
-212 GTRAEI
+212 GVRAEI

-234 IKRQI
+234 IRRQI
-239 KILESGA
+239 KILEA
-246 KVEQETRLYDSIKDE
+246 NEVVEQETRLYDSIKDE

-279 PDLVPYNISEDLV
+279 PDLVPTNIS
-292 KEVKDSLSELPEEKQ
+292 KEFIESVRKDMDELPEEKQ
-307 KRLIETYNLNEY
+307 ERFMTTYNLNEY
-319 DAAVLCAE
+319 DAGVICAD
-327 KSIANFFEKVAEN
+327 KKIANFFEEVVKD
-340 ADALLAAKW
+340 ADIQLAAKW
-349 IIGDLNALLNKND
+349 IIGDLNALLNKHD
-362 IALSESKI
+362 ISLAESKI
-370 TTANFSVL
+370 DATNFSEL
-378 IQKISDNTISGKIAK
+378 IQKITDNTISGKIAK
-393 EVLEAIWDSG
+393 EVLEEIWATGTKVSEVID
-403 EDVAKIIESK
+403 SK
-413 GLQQISN
+413 GMQQISD
-420 ESELEAIVDQIIND
+420 EGELENIIETILNE
-434 NPSQVAAY
+434 NNNQVNAY
-442 KSGKEKLFGFFV
+442 KSGKDKLFGFFV
-454 GQAMKATQGK
+454 GQVMKATQGK

-471 MILKNKL
+471 ELLKKKL
-478 ILILIYLL
+478 S
-486 F
+486 

>member
-7 LINGWQPVIGLEI
+7 IIKGWQPVIGLEV
-20 HTQLLTN
+20 HVQLMTN
-27 TKLFSPSINKFGEEA
+27 TKLFSPAKNKFGEDA

-50 MGLPGVLPVLNDGAV
+50 MGLPGVLPVLNEGAM
-65 KQGIAFGLA
+65 KQGIKFGLA
-74 TNAEIAKTMVFDR
+74 TSAKIAKTMIFDR

-102 QLHYPI
+102 QLHFPI
-108 VKNGSVDVDGKKIRI
+108 VKDGVVEVNGKEIRI

-134 SMHDIYDLESVVDLN
+134 SMHDKYDNKSVIDLN

-156 EIVSEPDISS
+156 EIVSEPDIRSS
-166 SEEAVKYLKKIHQ
+166 AEAVDYLKKIHQ

-192 QGSMRCDANVS
+192 QGSMRCDANIS
-203 LMRPEDTKL
+203 IMRPEAEEY

-239 KILESGA
+239 KLLENGET
-246 KVEQETRLYDSIKDE
+246 VEQETRLYDSVKDE

-279 PDLVPYNISEDLV
+279 PDLVPTNISPELIE
-292 KEVKDSLSELPEEKQ
+292 EVRKDMDELPEEKEA
-307 KRLIETYNLNEY
+307 RFRSEYNLGDYE
-319 DAAVLCAE
+319 AQVLCSE
-327 KSIANFFEKVAEN
+327 KTTANFYEEVCKVS
-340 ADALLAAKW
+340 DPALSAKW
-349 IIGDLNALLNKND
+349 IIGEVNALLNKND
-362 IALSESKI
+362 VSLDESNINTK
-370 TTANFSVL
+370 NFSNL
-378 IQKISDNTISGKIAK
+378 ILKIKDGTISGKIAK
-393 EVLEAIWDSG
+393 EVLEEMWEKGSDPI
-403 EDVAKIIESK
+403 EIIKSK
-413 GLQQISN
+413 GLEQISD
-420 ESELEAIVDQIIND
+420 EGELEAIAQAVID
-434 NPSQVAAY
+434 NNSSQVEAY
-442 KSGKEKLFGFFV
+442 KSGKDKLFGFFV
-454 GQAMKATQGK
+454 GQVMKETQGK
-464 ANPGLVN
+464 ANPGAVN
-471 MILKNKL
+471 QILKKL
-478 ILILIYLL
+478 LAD
-486 F
+486 

>member
-7 LINGWQPVIGLEI
+7 IIKGWQPVIGLEV
-20 HTQLLTN
+20 HVQLMTN
-27 TKLFSPSINKFGEEA
+27 TKLFSPAKNKFGEEA

-50 MGLPGVLPVLNDGAV
+50 MGLPGVLPVLNEGAM
-65 KQGIAFGLA
+65 KQGIKFGLA
-74 TNAEIAKTMVFDR
+74 TSAKIAKTMIFDR

-102 QLHYPI
+102 QLHFPI
-108 VKNGSVDVDGKKIRI
+108 VKDGVVEVNDKEIRI

-134 SMHDIYDLESVVDLN
+134 SMHDKYDYKSVIDLN

-156 EIVSEPDISS
+156 EIVSEPDIRSAA
-166 SEEAVKYLKKIHQ
+166 EAVDYLKKIHQ

-192 QGSMRCDANVS
+192 QGSMRCDANIS
-203 LMRPEDTKL
+203 IMRPEAEEY

-239 KILESGA
+239 KLLENGGT
-246 KVEQETRLYDSIKDE
+246 VEQETRLYDSVKDE

-279 PDLVPYNISEDLV
+279 PDLVPTNISTELIE
-292 KEVKDSLSELPEEKQ
+292 EVRKDMDELPEEK
-307 KRLIETYNLNEY
+307 ETRFRSEYNLGDYE
-319 DAAVLCAE
+319 AKVLCSE
-327 KSIANFFEKVAEN
+327 KTTANFYEEVCKVS
-340 ADALLAAKW
+340 DPALSAKW
-349 IIGDLNALLNKND
+349 IIGEVNALLNKHD
-362 IALSESKI
+362 ISLDESNINTK
-370 TTANFSVL
+370 NFSNL
-378 IQKISDNTISGKIAK
+378 ILKIKDGTISGKIAK
-393 EVLEAIWDSG
+393 EVLEEMWEEGLDPI
-403 EDVAKIIESK
+403 EIIKSK
-413 GLQQISN
+413 GLEQISD
-420 ESELEAIVDQIIND
+420 EGELEAIAQSVIEN
-434 NPSQVAAY
+434 NSSQVEAY
-442 KSGKEKLFGFFV
+442 KSGKDKLFGFFV
-454 GQAMKATQGK
+454 GQVMKETQGK
-464 ANPGLVN
+464 ANPSAVN
-471 MILKNKL
+471 QILKKL
-478 ILILIYLL
+478 LAD
-486 F
+486 

>member
-7 LINGWQPVIGLEI
+7 LIKGWQPVIGLEV
-20 HTQLLTN
+20 HVQLMTN
-27 TKLFSPSINKFGEEA
+27 TKLFSPAKNQFGEDA

-50 MGLPGVLPVLNDGAV
+50 LGLPGVLPVLNEGAM
-65 KQGIAFGLA
+65 KQGIKFGLA
-74 TNAEIAKTMVFDR
+74 TNAKIAETMIFDR

-108 VKNGSVDVDGKKIRI
+108 VRDGAVEVNGKKIRI

-134 SMHDIYDLESVVDLN
+134 SMHDKYDDKSVIDLN

-156 EIVSEPDISS
+156 EIVSEPDIRSAS
-166 SEEAVKYLKKIHQ
+166 EAVNYLKKIHQ

-203 LMRPEDTKL
+203 IMKPEDKEF
-212 GTRAEI
+212 GIRAEI

-239 KILESGA
+239 KILEANGT
-246 KVEQETRLYDSIKDE
+246 VEQETRLYDSVKDE

-279 PDLVPYNISEDLV
+279 PDLVPTNITEELVESV
-292 KEVKDSLSELPEEKQ
+292 KEDMDELPEEKQ
-307 KRLIETYNLNEY
+307 DRFMSSYNLNEY
-319 DAAVLCAE
+319 DAGVICADKE
-327 KSIANFFEKVAEN
+327 TANFFEKVVKN
-340 ADALLAAKW
+340 ADVQLAAKW
-349 IIGDLNALLNKND
+349 IIGDLNALLNKHD
-362 IALSESKI
+362 MDLEESKI
-370 TTANFSVL
+370 DAENFSEL
-378 IQKISDNTISGKIAK
+378 IQKITDNTISGKIAK
-393 EVLEAIWDSG
+393 EVLEEMWNNG
-403 EDVAKIIESK
+403 AKVSEVIDSK
-413 GLQQISN
+413 GMQQISDVG
-420 ESELEAIVDQIIND
+420 ELENIIETILNE
-434 NPSQVAAY
+434 NTGQVNAY
-442 KSGKEKLFGFFV
+442 KSGKDKLFGFFV
-454 GQAMKATQGK
+454 GQVMKVTQGK
-464 ANPGLVN
+464 ANPRLVN
-471 MILKNKL
+471 ELLKKKL
-478 ILILIYLL
+478 S
-486 F
+486 

>member
-149 RSGVPLL
+149 RSGIPLL

-192 QGSMRCDANVS
+192 QGLS
-203 LMRPEDTKL
+203 L
-212 GTRAEI
+212 I
-218 KNINSF
+218 HI
-224 KFVEKAINFE
+224 
-234 IKRQI
+234 
-239 KILESGA
+239 
-246 KVEQETRLYDSIKDE
+246 
-261 TRSMRT
+261 
-267 KEFAN
+267 
-272 DYRYFPC
+272 
-279 PDLVPYNISEDLV
+279 
-292 KEVKDSLSELPEEKQ
+292 
-307 KRLIETYNLNEY
+307 
-319 DAAVLCAE
+319 
-327 KSIANFFEKVAEN
+327 
-340 ADALLAAKW
+340 
-349 IIGDLNALLNKND
+349 
-362 IALSESKI
+362 
-370 TTANFSVL
+370 
-378 IQKISDNTISGKIAK
+378 
-393 EVLEAIWDSG
+393 
-403 EDVAKIIESK
+403 
-413 GLQQISN
+413 
-420 ESELEAIVDQIIND
+420 
-434 NPSQVAAY
+434 
-442 KSGKEKLFGFFV
+442 
-454 GQAMKATQGK
+454 
-464 ANPGLVN
+464 
-471 MILKNKL
+471 
-478 ILILIYLL
+478 
-486 F
+486 

>member
-7 LINGWQPVIGLEI
+7 IIKGWQPVIGLEV
-20 HTQLLTN
+20 HVQLMTN
-27 TKLFSPSINKFGEEA
+27 TKLFSPAKNKFGEEA

-50 MGLPGVLPVLNDGAV
+50 MGLPGVLPVLNEGAM
-65 KQGIAFGLA
+65 KQGIKFGLA
-74 TNAEIAKTMVFDR
+74 TSAKIAKTMIFDR

-102 QLHYPI
+102 QLHFPI
-108 VKNGSVDVDGKKIRI
+108 VKDGVVEVNDKEIRI

-134 SMHDIYDLESVVDLN
+134 SMHDKYDNKSVIDLN

-156 EIVSEPDISS
+156 EIVSEPDIRSAA
-166 SEEAVKYLKKIHQ
+166 EAVDYLKKIHQ

-192 QGSMRCDANVS
+192 QGSMRCDANIS
-203 LMRPEDTKL
+203 IMRPEAEEY

-239 KILESGA
+239 KLLENGGT
-246 KVEQETRLYDSIKDE
+246 VEQETRLYDSVKDE

-279 PDLVPYNISEDLV
+279 PDLVPTNISTELIE
-292 KEVKDSLSELPEEKQ
+292 EVRKDMDELPEEK
-307 KRLIETYNLNEY
+307 ETRFRSEYNLGDYE
-319 DAAVLCAE
+319 AKVLCSE
-327 KSIANFFEKVAEN
+327 KTTANFYEEVCKVS
-340 ADALLAAKW
+340 DPALSAKW
-349 IIGDLNALLNKND
+349 IIGEVNALLNKHD
-362 IALSESKI
+362 ISLDESNINTK
-370 TTANFSVL
+370 NFSNL
-378 IQKISDNTISGKIAK
+378 ILKIKDGTISGKIAK
-393 EVLEAIWDSG
+393 EVLEEMWEEGLDPI
-403 EDVAKIIESK
+403 EIIKSK
-413 GLQQISN
+413 GLEQISD
-420 ESELEAIVDQIIND
+420 EGELEAIAQSVIEN
-434 NPSQVAAY
+434 NSSQVEAY
-442 KSGKEKLFGFFV
+442 KSGKDKLFGFFV
-454 GQAMKATQGK
+454 GQVMKETQGK
-464 ANPGLVN
+464 ANPSAVN
-471 MILKNKL
+471 QILKKL
-478 ILILIYLL
+478 LAD
-486 F
+486 